1 MDEKQLLALIQYL
14 GKYGMSEKDIMA
26 LFGGQFG
33 LSPEQVDT
41 SGLFAQY
48 MPTFAQINQYDK
60 PDSIRQSIAKEI
72 MSGTPIWQVQQG
84 IQNAI
89 ANGDAGVEPGQ
100 TLQDYVSLAKT
111 LEGEFQSYNKA
122 LNTAR
127 ANTTAAK
134 YGITASP
141 QDTYTDEQIAAMFP
155 GAMEELAKIYK
166 ERPVNTTMD
175 QSLAARYAASPNQPA
190 SSGSTVKS
198 DLDAARKALK
208 SNVQS
213 YTYNGKEYSLG
224 ELRDEL
230 IPILAKRKSNEDKML
245 KSQREAREGMI
256 SYAKEGSNVA
266 GRRFDKAR
274 TDLAQE
280 EQDWKVAQQN
290 FQKGKITE
298 QQLRR
303 AQIEWAAANE
313 TAARLAGEVS
323 QRKSSVS
330 AAESPKMAPT
340 TSASGVPIAPKNFGP
355 GSAVSARTTK
365 TDPFALDVTQ
375 GVMEGI
381 KNKLAQSGRSP
392 YWDQI
397 KNLVML
403 QKVSSGK

>member
-127 ANTTAAK
+127 TNTTASK

-155 GAMEELAKIYK
+155 GAMEALAKIYK

-175 QSLAARYAASPNQPA
+175 QSLAARYAANQAPT
-190 SSGSTVKS
+190 SGNAGTSVKEE
-198 DLDAARKALK
+198 LDAARKALK

-213 YTYNGKEYSLG
+213 YTYGGKEYSLT

-230 IPILAKRKSNEDKML
+230 IPILAKRKSNEDKT
-245 KSQREAREGMI
+245 KGASATSAI
-256 SYAKEGSNVA
+256 A
-266 GRRFDKAR
+266 GQQ
-274 TDLAQE
+274 LAQKRAIKANMTLAEE
-280 EQDWKVAQQN
+280 EQDWRKAQKD
-290 FQKGKITE
+290 FQLGNITE

-303 AQIEWAAANE
+303 AQIQWAAANE
-313 TAARLAGEVS
+313 SVARTAGELN
-323 QRKSSVS
+323 QRKASVS
-330 AAESPKMAPT
+330 AIQSPQKAPT
-340 TSASGVPIAPKNFGP
+340 TSASGTPIAPKNFGP

>member
-155 GAMEELAKIYK
+155 GAMEALAKIYK

-175 QSLAARYAASPNQPA
+175 QSLAARYAANQAPT
-190 SSGSTVKS
+190 SGNAGTSVKEE
-198 DLDAARKALK
+198 LDAARKALK

-213 YTYNGKEYSLG
+213 YSYGGKEYSLT

-230 IPILAKRKSNEDKML
+230 IPILAKRKSNEDKT
-245 KSQREAREGMI
+245 KGASATSAI
-256 SYAKEGSNVA
+256 A
-266 GRRFDKAR
+266 GQQ
-274 TDLAQE
+274 LAQKRAIKANMTLAEE
-280 EQDWKVAQQN
+280 EQDWKKAQKD
-290 FQKGKITE
+290 FQLGNITE

-303 AQIEWAAANE
+303 AQIQWAAANE
-313 TAARLAGEVS
+313 SVARTAGELN
-323 QRKSSVS
+323 QRKASVS
-330 AAESPKMAPT
+330 AIQSPQKAPT

>member
-155 GAMEELAKIYK
+155 GAMEALAKIYK

-266 GRRFDKAR
+266 GRRFNKAR

-340 TSASGVPIAPKNFGP
+340 TSASGTPIAPKNFGP

-381 KNKLAQSGRSP
+381 RNKLAQSGRSP

>member
-175 QSLAARYAASPNQPA
+175 QSLAARYAANQAPT
-190 SSGSTVKS
+190 SGNAGTSVKEE
-198 DLDAARKALK
+198 LDAARKALK

-213 YTYNGKEYSLG
+213 YSYGGKEYSLT

-230 IPILAKRKSNEDKML
+230 IPILAKRKSNEDKT
-245 KSQREAREGMI
+245 KGASATSAI
-256 SYAKEGSNVA
+256 A
-266 GRRFDKAR
+266 GQQ
-274 TDLAQE
+274 LAQKRAIKANMTLAEE
-280 EQDWKVAQQN
+280 EQDWKKAQKD
-290 FQKGKITE
+290 FQLGNITE

-303 AQIEWAAANE
+303 AQIQWAAANE
-313 TAARLAGEVS
+313 SVARTAGELN
-323 QRKSSVS
+323 QRKASVS
-330 AAESPKMAPT
+330 AIQSPQKAPT

>member
-134 YGITASP
+134 YGINASP

-175 QSLAARYAASPNQPA
+175 QSLAARYAANQAPT
-190 SSGSTVKS
+190 SGNAGTSVKEE
-198 DLDAARKALK
+198 LDAARKALK

-213 YTYNGKEYSLG
+213 YSYGGKEYSLT

-230 IPILAKRKSNEDKML
+230 IPILAKRKSNEDKT
-245 KSQREAREGMI
+245 KGASATSAI
-256 SYAKEGSNVA
+256 A
-266 GRRFDKAR
+266 GQQ
-274 TDLAQE
+274 LAQKRAIKANMTLAEE
-280 EQDWKVAQQN
+280 EQDWRKAQKD
-290 FQKGKITE
+290 FQLGNITE

-303 AQIEWAAANE
+303 AQIQWAAANE
-313 TAARLAGEVS
+313 YVARTAGELN
-323 QRKSSVS
+323 QRKASVS
-330 AAESPKMAPT
+330 AIQSPQKAPT

-381 KNKLAQSGRSP
+381 RNKLAQSGRSP

>member
-127 ANTTAAK
+127 TNTTASK

-155 GAMEELAKIYK
+155 GAMEALAKIYK

-198 DLDAARKALK
+198 DLDSARKALK

-340 TSASGVPIAPKNFGP
+340 TSASGTPIAPKNFGP